1 MRLPAKLAA
10 WLRRG
15 LAGVLLLAVAAI
27 AGVLLLVAAGLP
39 DWDSGEQRMAG
50 LQAAVA
56 VEFDD
61 RGIPR
66 IQAQNRSDAYRA
78 LGFVTAQ
85 DRLFQMDMLRRR
97 SAGRLAEILGEPLLA
112 SDRWHRT
119 MGFQPVADA
128 IWARLPPEQKAV
140 LEAYAD
146 GVNQA
151 LDGLRVL
158 PFECLLLRYRPEP
171 WRPQDSLLAVL
182 GIFEILTWKTGEQEL
197 RASVMEA
204 ALGKEAVDFL
214 LPETDRFTDG
224 ITAAKPWRPLTALPR
239 RALAALLAGQQRQIG
254 LEQVGLVQ
262 AAPLPVGSNG
272 WLVAPGKSRSGQAM
286 LANDMHLALRVP
298 NIWYRAELRLPG
310 RLLAGFTLPGL
321 PLFISASNGQVAW
334 GFTSVGGDFLDFVR
348 LEPAQDAPGSYRTPW
363 GRAVFGQRRE
373 IIRVKGRANEI
384 LDVRTSLWGPV
395 LPEPLL
401 GQPVAVHWSALDPE
415 ATDLGLLALE
425 EAQDV
430 AQALPVLQASG
441 GPPLNGLLA
450 DSHGNIAWSYAG
462 KIPHRYNLDGLF
474 SRSWADGMRG
484 WYGYVAAGDK
494 PSIVNPPAGFLA
506 NANQRMVGREY
517 PHVIGQ
523 DFDSGYRAARISE
536 RLAQMQG
543 VAEADLLQLQLDS
556 RAEFYRYYQQLA
568 LALLDSG
575 AARLPADL
583 QALREDVQ
591 SWDGRAEP
599 DSRGLAVLVEFR
611 GLLAEAVLSP
621 YLARCRALD
630 PAFQY
635 TWRNLDAPLQQ
646 LLDAKAQ
653 ELLPQPERYADWN
666 ALLLEQLQTAAQ
678 RVLSRCG
685 ADSLA
690 AVRWG
695 CVNRAQIE
703 HPFSAASPWLGA
715 LLDMPG
721 AALSGCPQCV
731 RLASGKGGASER
743 LVVAPGS
750 EQDGLLQ
757 MPGGQSGNPL
767 SAFYRDQQQDWLAG
781 NAVPL
786 LAGETRRRLLLQPA
800 AR

>member
-1 MRLPAKLAA
+1 MRWPAKFAG
-10 WLRRG
+10 WLRWG
-15 LAGVLLLAVAAI
+15 LAGALLLLAAAAASVLLLLAA
-27 AGVLLLVAAGLP
+27 ALP
-39 DWDSGEQRMAG
+39 DWDSGEQHLAG
-50 LQAAVA
+50 LQAGVT
-56 VEFDD
+56 VEFDT

-66 IQAQNRSDAYRA
+66 IQAENRLDAYRA
-78 LGFVTAQ
+78 LGFVAAQ
-85 DRLFQMDMLRRR
+85 DRLFQMDLLRRR
-97 SAGRLAEILGEPLLA
+97 SAGRLAEILGEPALA
-112 SDRWHRT
+112 SDRWHHT

-128 IWARLPPEQKAV
+128 ILARLPPEQQAV
-140 LEAYAD
+140 LEAYAG

-204 ALGKEAVDFL
+204 ALGKETVDFL
-214 LPETDRFTDG
+214 LPETDRFTDS
-224 ITAAKPWRPLTALPR
+224 ITAARPWRPVTALPR
-239 RALAALLAGQQRQIG
+239 RALAALLAGQPYQS
-254 LEQVGLVQ
+254 GLVQ
-262 AAPLPVGSNG
+262 AGPLPVGSNG
-272 WLVAPGKSRSGQAM
+272 WLVAPGKSRSGHAM

-348 LEPAQDAPGSYRTPW
+348 LDEVENAPGSYRTPW
-363 GRAVFGQRRE
+363 GSAVFGQRRE
-373 IIRVKGRANEI
+373 IIRVKGRADEVQ
-384 LDVRTSLWGPV
+384 DVRTSIWGPV

-415 ATDLGLLALE
+415 ATDLGLLDLE
-425 EAQDV
+425 TAQDV
-430 AQALPVLQASG
+430 AQALPVLQAAG

-450 DSHGNIAWSYAG
+450 DSQGNIAWSYAG

-484 WYGYVAAGDK
+484 WYGYVAAANK
-494 PSIVNPPAGFLA
+494 PSLANPPAGFLV

-523 DFDSGYRAARISE
+523 DFDSGYRAVRISE

-543 VAEADLLQLQLDS
+543 IAEADLLQLQLDS

-568 LALLDSG
+568 LALLDSE
-575 AARLPADL
+575 AARRPSDL
-583 QALREDVQ
+583 QALREDLQ
-591 SWDGRAEP
+591 SWDGQAEP

-621 YLARCRALD
+621 YLTRCRAFD

-635 TWRNLDAPLQQ
+635 TWRNLDTPLQQ
-646 LLDAKAQ
+646 LLDAKAP

-666 ALLLEQLQTAAQ
+666 ALLLERLQTAAR

-685 ADSLA
+685 ADSLDA
-690 AVRWG
+690 LRWG

-721 AALSGCPQCV
+721 TALPGCPQCV

-743 LVVAPGS
+743 LVVAPGW
-750 EQDGLLQ
+750 EQDGLLH

-767 SAFYRDQQQDWLAG
+767 SAYYRDQQQDWLAG
-781 NAVPL
+781 KAAPL
-786 LAGETRRRLLLQPA
+786 LAGEARRRLVLRPALQQ
-800 AR
+800 